1 MSEEKPAT
9 QVDLREQH
17 KKWLEKYTP
26 IVRRMREQP
35 QLVVEGHGNVTS
47 EKQVNEILED
57 QQPQGFEEYQKSLN
71 GPRGQVFLTHKDH
84 WFAGYNTSKERY
96 REQLKEMIKKVEDMG
111 SADSYF
117 DDHIYRDEV
126 IELIEAALKNLENK

>member
-9 QVDLREQH
+9 QADLREQH
-17 KKWLEKYTP
+17 KKWLDKYTP
-26 IVRRMREQP
+26 IMRRMGEQT
-35 QLVVEGHGNVTS
+35 EA
-47 EKQVNEILED
+47 K
-57 QQPQGFEEYQKSLN
+57 Y
-71 GPRGQVFLTHKDH
+71 
-84 WFAGYNTSKERY
+84 AG
-96 REQLKEMIKKVEDMG
+96 LMKEMIKKVEDMG